1 MENLEI
7 SGKSDVYFIPEVMLN
22 GSNGVCEISGESY
35 LEDTDEFYNQI
46 INWLNKYIN
55 EVKKGITFNFKLT
68 YFNTSSSRSI
78 LNILRVLKKYE
89 DESGQVVVNW
99 YYPEDDDSIAEE
111 AEDYMK
117 DTGLKINM
125 FSFEP
130 EN

>member
-7 SGKSDVYFIPEVMLN
+7 KSESGVYFIPEVKLN
-22 GSNGVCEISGESY
+22 ASSGICEISGESY
-35 LEDTDEFYNQI
+35 LEDTDEFYNNLIQ
-46 INWLNKYIN
+46 WLENYIK
-55 EVKKGITFNFKLT
+55 EVRKAITFNFKLT

-89 DESGQVVVNW
+89 DDSGQVVVNW

-111 AEDYMK
+111 AEDYTK

-125 FSFEP
+125 FAFEP
-130 EN
+130 ED